1 MVCPNGKSELRAI
14 HGTLS
19 SAKLYAVA
27 WATEDGSTGSDYE
40 LMAHDDYKARFA
52 GSDRPTF
59 LVRLGDGKV
68 LAELKGS
75 HLGDQARYNHRV
87 GARSGHRTK
96 AGWPRFMIRKWST
109 ENAAIYRIGAAGT
122 LQSLDL
128 LKLCRT
134 AEKELFQAHVD
145 QAQIRQLRAKCRHQS
160 R

>member
-1 MVCPNGKSELRAI
+1 MAPALAQPASPCKLDEIGVVVCPNGKSELRAI

-68 LAELKGS
+68 LVITQG
-75 HLGDQARYNHRV
+75 QPPW
-87 GARSGHRTK
+87 RSG
-96 AGWPRFMIRKWST
+96 ALQPPRRARDLVTGRK
-109 ENAAIYRIGAAGT
+109 
-122 LQSLDL
+122 LDG
-128 LKLCRT
+128 
-134 AEKELFQAHVD
+134 
-145 QAQIRQLRAKCRHQS
+145 RAL
-160 R
+160 

>member
-1 MVCPNGKSELRAI
+1 MNMVRETVLIAVLTAPALAQPASPCKLDEIGVVVCPNGKSELRAI

-68 LAELKGS
+68 LVELKGS

-87 GARSGHRTK
+87 AR
-96 AGWPRFMIRKWST
+96 AIWSPD
-109 ENAAIYRIGAAGT
+109 ESWMAA
-122 LQSLDL
+122 L
-128 LKLCRT
+128 
-134 AEKELFQAHVD
+134 
-145 QAQIRQLRAKCRHQS
+145 
-160 R
+160 